1 MKEQLLTRV
10 FALTMTLLLALS
22 FTGCQKA
29 SDKMDEAVYGAL
41 DKVESQSSSKYG
53 SAQEIVDDYA
63 AQMKKKAR
71 TLGKELKNE
80 APARYKKDGSL
91 AILLK
96 EKTGVLADLYGKGS
110 GEISTYVLYNG
121 DGQAQPYI
129 DALYDAYTEATDLLM
144 DDYEEALKT
153 VR

>member
-1 MKEQLLTRV
+1 MKDRLLTRV

-22 FTGCQKA
+22 FAGCQKA
-29 SDKMDEAVYGAL
+29 SEKMDEAVYGAL
-41 DKVESQSSSKYG
+41 DKVESQTASNYS
-53 SAQEIVDDYA
+53 SAQEIVDEYSA
-63 AQMKKKAR
+63 KMNKQAKK
-71 TLGKELKNE
+71 LGKEPKNE
-80 APARYKKDGSL
+80 APARYQKDGSL

-110 GEISTYVLYNG
+110 GEISTFVLYNG
-121 DGQAQPYI
+121 DGNAQPYI

-144 DDYEEALKT
+144 DNYEEALKT